1 MQTNKIVIL
10 MLVFLTSIQ
19 GFSQKSK
26 VNLSGVVLADSGKP
40 VEGVSVALK
49 GTTYSTLTNDKGE
62 YEISAEPGN
71 YTLSFSYVG
80 FKSKQTKIVLESNTI
95 FPSVNLDE
103 DTAALDE
110 VQVIGKSKVQRVREE
125 AFNITAVDL
134 KQLYNT
140 SADLNQVLNRTTGVR
155 VRETGGMGSAFN
167 FSLNG
172 FSGDQVKF
180 FMDGIPLDNY
190 GSSFT
195 LNNIPTNMAERIDVY
210 KGVVPIELGGDAL
223 GGAVNIVTNKNVK
236 RYIDA
241 SYSFGSFNTHK
252 AAINT
257 RFTSKNGLVTNLNAF
272 LNYSD
277 NDYSIEASLP
287 DRQTGQFGPLQKLKH
302 FHDGYKQGTIIAEV
316 GVKDKSYADYLLV
329 GLTGS
334 ANKKEIQQGPTMY
347 RVVGDAFKDSKNLV
361 PSLKYKKTNLFT
373 KDLTAT
379 LAASYNIA
387 EERSVDTSSIRYDW
401 SGPRPNPNYDSGGEI
416 NNTKTLMVFNV
427 KSLQSNANLKYELNE
442 NNSFALNYTYVG
454 YKRTEDNEYITTD
467 KPTKPFLNKNI
478 IGFSYTLSALEK
490 RLSYTAFG
498 KMIDLKGEVTIDAGT
513 TSEQKVK
520 PSFNFFG
527 YGTAASYFLIPEEFQ
542 IKASFEHAYRLPSAL
557 ELLGDGIT
565 VTPNPNLQPESSDN
579 FNFGF
584 SYKKTY
590 AIHSF
595 GIEGNYIFR
604 RANDFIQSR
613 QDSQDPDKLKSLNFK
628 NIQVNGFDGVL
639 HYGFKDWFVF
649 DINATYQ
656 QTLNKDATAS
666 PGTNQV
672 NYLYN
677 KQQPNIP
684 IFYGNANLGFN
695 FKKIKF
701 DDDFLTVNL
710 LTNYG
715 SSYYLRNPNL
725 GETGKKE
732 IPEQL
737 FYSAS
742 VAYSLKNGK
751 YNIAVECYDITD
763 VKLYDYFNVQ
773 KPGRTFTLKLRYF
786 FM

>member
-701 DDDFLTVNL
+701 DDDFLTVNM

>member
-1 MQTNKIVIL
+1 

-701 DDDFLTVNL
+701 DDDFLTVNM

>member
-1 MQTNKIVIL
+1 

-80 FKSKQTKIVLESNTI
+80 FKSKQIKIVLESNTV

-252 AAINT
+252 VAINT

-277 NDYSIEASLP
+277 NNYSIEASLP

-513 TSEQKVK
+513 TLEQKVK